1 MRVIVAVTSQ
11 VPGVSHCG
19 GWGGVVEALEWGSW
33 GRHIPG
39 EVPQGVGQAGRCISD
54 GAPSTWGS
62 GTWSKEGRVA
72 RGLRAQAVRVGT
84 ATVWVRI
91 TTERSWGKHPQRR
104 AELKQDPKLSGW
116 RKEAAW
122 QRCKGESCRTAGASE
137 GPCKLE
143 GLWAG
148 LLWAL
153 KKSDVVGD
161 WCPLLPI
168 DHIDHLKQFLEMF
181 LVLCQHCKSLLPSK
195 GNALASHYSIS
206 RKHV

>member
-19 GWGGVVEALEWGSW
+19 GWEGVVEALECGSW

-62 GTWSKEGRVA
+62 GTWSKEERVA

-84 ATVWVRI
+84 AMAWVRI
-91 TTERSWGKHPQRR
+91 TTETSWGKHPQRR

-122 QRCKGESCRTAGASE
+122 QGCKGESCRTAGASRD
-137 GPCKLE
+137 LASRR
-143 GLWAG
+143 GLPRAG
-148 LLWAL
+148 LLL
-153 KKSDVVGD
+153 GSEEVRCCCD
-161 WCPLLPI
+161 WCPLLPL
-168 DHIDHLKQFLEMF
+168 DHIDHLKHFLEMF
-181 LVLCQHCKSLLPSK
+181 LVLCQLYRLVK
-195 GNALASHYSIS
+195 GMPWHLTTVFL